1 MECGRADGES
11 GTFHAPRAGRVAERA
26 PVHRVP
32 SVLQRARRPGPLQP
46 PPPARAPAPCAFLGR
61 PGAAGGGP
69 RARLGLRPHGRE
81 NRAPSGRGEALL
93 EQHPQTAVTRGRGLF
108 LAAAGRRRSAR
119 AGGGT
124 RLARGRGK
132 EARPPGLVRG
142 GAGCRGRRLPERV
155 GAAELGEPGA
165 APEPRGGGAGS
176 LCGQR
181 GRLAL
186 REAGLEL
193 GGQSGNPGCG
203 AREAGKLVSQLG
215 SWCPGWMRLHPS
227 ALPPYLRSFNANLLG
242 ASVLL

>member
-1 MECGRADGES
+1 MGSPGPSTRPGQGGWQNAPLCTASRASCSEPGGPARS
-11 GTFHAPRAGRVAERA
+11 NPRPQPAPRPRAHSWGGRER
-26 PVHRVP
+26 R
-32 SVLQRARRPGPLQP
+32 
-46 PPPARAPAPCAFLGR
+46 
-61 PGAAGGGP
+61 GGGP
-69 RARLGLRPHGRE
+69 RARLGLCPHGRE
-81 NRAPSGRGEALL
+81 NRAPSGRGEALP

-193 GGQSGNPGCG
+193 GGQSGSPGCG

-227 ALPPYLRSFNANLLG
+227 ALPPYLRSFNTNLLG